1 MKSEFKITIES
12 NEPNKIKDMIDDKLN
27 SEFNFTNAVPNPY
40 ANQKVIHNLKEQDI
54 SKQISSK
61 IDKIS
66 WKKKEN
72 GKAQSVYL
80 KKEVF
85 DFCNS
90 IAEDY
95 NIGISEVIN
104 TLILDIMKKNR

>member
-27 SEFNFTNAVPNPY
+27 
-40 ANQKVIHNLKEQDI
+40 KEQDI

-61 IDKIS
+61 IDKIP

-95 NIGISEVIN
+95 NIGISDVIN
-104 TLILDIMKKNR
+104 TLILSIMNNNEEN

>member
-12 NEPNKIKDMIDDKLN
+12 NEPNKIKDMIDDN
-27 SEFNFTNAVPNPY
+27 
-40 ANQKVIHNLKEQDI
+40 I

-61 IDKIS
+61 IDKIP